1 MTTATNDAHTI
12 RHDARTIRP
21 AALRRALRRA
31 LLLDAAASGA
41 MGALLLVAAG
51 PLESRLGLPA
61 SLLYWVGALLI
72 PFAGLL
78 IWIASLAPPPH
89 GVVRA
94 IVGGNALWVVA
105 SVLLLASGSVAPTRL
120 GVLFVLAQAA
130 AVALFAYLEHD
141 GQRRAARAGG
151 HD

>member
-1 MTTATNDAHTI
+1 MTNATNDA
-12 RHDARTIRP
+12 RTIPHGARPNRP
-21 AALRRALRRA
+21 AALRRA

-41 MGALLLVAAG
+41 LGALLLLAAG
-51 PLESRLGLPA
+51 ALDSLLGLPA

-78 IWIASLAPPPH
+78 IWIASLAPAPR
-89 GVVRA
+89 GAVRA

-105 SVLLLASGSVAPTRL
+105 SVALVVSGGVAPTRL

-130 AVALFAYLEHD
+130 AVAAFAYLEHD
-141 GQRRAARAGG
+141 GLRRAAGPAV
-151 HD
+151 DA